1 MNKNFHFVGIGG
13 IGMSSIAQ
21 LLIKQGNIVTGS
33 DIKESDIIR
42 RLRKQGA
49 RVHIGHS
56 PSNIENPDAVIYSS
70 AINPNN
76 VELQTAIDRDIPV
89 LKRAQMLAKLMEGKT
104 SITVAGAHGKT
115 TTTSLISLMLTEAD
129 FNPSV
134 SIGGIICNFDE
145 NAWLGDSSYFVSEV
159 DESDGSFLFF
169 SPSYSVITNI
179 DYEHIDY
186 YKNWKNIRD
195 AYKKFILK
203 TQSNGHI
210 LACGDDRVLGEILG
224 NSERKYITF
233 GLSENCDVY
242 PVDISAENFSSN
254 FICVHKNK
262 KIGRI
267 TINLPGRHNILN
279 SLAAIS
285 LGIELG
291 IDFDKIQ
298 KSIYNYKG
306 VKRRFQIKGR
316 ISDVI
321 VADDYGHHPTEI
333 RATLETAKNIDRR
346 RVVVVFQPHRYT
358 RTKYLFDSFID
369 SLALSDHLVIT
380 DIYAANEEPI
390 PNVKA
395 DDLYQKLKELGH
407 KNVFFYPKEKIIEHL
422 MGIVKSG
429 DLVLTLGAGD
439 IGKLSDELVQ
449 RLKKN
454 S

>member
-1 MNKNFHFVGIGG
+1 
-13 IGMSSIAQ
+13 
-21 LLIKQGNIVTGS
+21 
-33 DIKESDIIR
+33 
-42 RLRKQGA
+42 
-49 RVHIGHS
+49 
-56 PSNIENPDAVIYSS
+56 
-70 AINPNN
+70 
-76 VELQTAIDRDIPV
+76 
-89 LKRAQMLAKLMEGKT
+89 
-104 SITVAGAHGKT
+104 
-115 TTTSLISLMLTEAD
+115 
-129 FNPSV
+129 
-134 SIGGIICNFDE
+134 
-145 NAWLGDSSYFVSEV
+145 
-159 DESDGSFLFF
+159 
-169 SPSYSVITNI
+169 
-179 DYEHIDY
+179 
-186 YKNWKNIRD
+186 
-195 AYKKFILK
+195 
-203 TQSNGHI
+203 
-210 LACGDDRVLGEILG
+210 
-224 NSERKYITF
+224 
-233 GLSENCDVY
+233 
-242 PVDISAENFSSN
+242 
-254 FICVHKNK
+254 
-262 KIGRI
+262 
-267 TINLPGRHNILN
+267 
-279 SLAAIS
+279 